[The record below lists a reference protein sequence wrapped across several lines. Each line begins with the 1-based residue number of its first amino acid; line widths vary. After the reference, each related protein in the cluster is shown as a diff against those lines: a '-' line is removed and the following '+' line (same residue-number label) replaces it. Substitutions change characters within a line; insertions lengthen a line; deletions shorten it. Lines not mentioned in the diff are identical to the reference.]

1 MKPETFE
8 TLNQKKESK
17 DVMRYG
23 IQLQML
29 NTLRASG
36 AITAVEYEKVLN
48 TLKRDYHV
56 VSNLI

>member
-1 MKPETFE
+1 MKQDTFE
-8 TLNQKKESK
+8 TLNQKQESK
-17 DVMRYG
+17 DVIRYG

-29 NTLRASG
+29 NKLRASG
-36 AITAVEYEKVLN
+36 AISAVEYDKVLN